1 MKNQKSKTL
10 SDDQIDKIVIA
21 QADDDSA
28 WEKPIRVRKSK
39 RTSVPVSPVLAAR
52 AAFFARLH
60 REASTE
66 KWIMRI
72 LEERLRFEEAAFAG
86 LKRDLK
92 ATQKNKK
99 NTRAQA
105 ER

>member
-1 MKNQKSKTL
+1 MRNLKSKTL
-10 SDDQIDKIVIA
+10 TDDQIDKIVIT
-21 QADDDSA
+21 QSDDDTA
-28 WEKPIRVRKSK
+28 WEKSIRIRKP
-39 RTSVPVSPVLAAR
+39 RQTSVHVSSALAAR

-86 LKRDLK
+86 LKRDLQ
-92 ATQKNKK
+92 ATHKNKK
-99 NTRAQA
+99 NTRGQA
-105 ER
+105 GR